1 VADENQP
8 QPKPAQAGG
17 ARKPAEEAPDLAEVR
32 LAKLRQIEALGL
44 DPWGQ
49 RFDNTQPIAE
59 IRALPAAP
67 FDEAKR
73 GPTVRA
79 AGRVVRYRTGGKLM
93 FLEIW
98 DQSGRVQLMI
108 RVNKVTPQEW
118 QVAQLLDLG
127 DLVGVDGEFGTTKTG
142 ELTIQ
147 VEKLTFLTKS
157 LEPHPKDVFGMG
169 DEEYRLRHRY
179 LDMIY
184 TPDTL
189 RRAHQ
194 RVKIIRTIRNHL
206 DAHGYMEVETPTL
219 HAIAGGAAARPFE
232 THHNALDIDLFVR
245 IALELPLK
253 RLLVGGIEKVYELG
267 RVFRNEGISRK
278 HNPEFTMLELYQAYG
293 DYRTMMDLTEG
304 LIVACVDVVGPTAT
318 VDIPEEYEEKG
329 EKKKRMVP
337 KRVYE
342 LHGERHL
349 RYGDKVVNFTPPFQ
363 RAKYADLFKQY
374 VGCDMVDEVA
384 VRAAARAENIAVEL
398 APTKDA
404 APVAKAHDVLV
415 QELFEDLVED
425 KLVGPVFVYDYP
437 ASLCPLTKR
446 KRDNPRIAER
456 FELYVHGMELAN
468 AYTELNDPITQEQTF
483 SQQLA
488 GLSDEDSMA
497 KMDHDFIRAL
507 RHGMPPAGGLG
518 VGIDRLVMLLTNT
531 QTIRDVILFPLLRPE
546 QK

>member
-1 VADENQP
+1 VADETPP
-8 QPKPAQAGG
+8 QPKPAQ
-17 ARKPAEEAPDLAEVR
+17 PASGETLDLAEVR
-32 LAKLRQIEALGL
+32 LAKLRQIEALGI

-49 RFDNTQPIAE
+49 RFDGAQPIADVVK
-59 IRALPAAP
+59 LPADLP
-67 FDEAKR
+67 DDQR
-73 GPTVRA
+73 PRVRV
-79 AGRVVRYRTGGKLM
+79 AGRIVSRREGGKVHFIDVKDCSGEPTLRV
-93 FLEIW
+93 LKGKRESEIENVP
-98 DQSGRVQLMI
+98 DLTSRVQVMI
-108 RVNKVTPQEW
+108 GQK
-118 QVAQLLDLG
+118 QVGEGGWALAQLLDLG
-127 DLVGVDGEFGTTKTG
+127 DLLGVEGAFGKTRTG
-142 ELTIQ
+142 ELTIFAD
-147 VEKLTFLTKS
+147 KLTFLTKS
-157 LEPHPKDVFGMG
+157 LEPHPDKLWGMG

-179 LDMIY
+179 LDLTY
-184 TPDTL
+184 NPPTL
-189 RRAHQ
+189 DRAKK
-194 RVKIIRTIRNHL
+194 RVKIIRTIRNYL
-206 DAHGYMEVETPTL
+206 DAQGYMEVETPTL

-304 LIVACVDVVGPTAT
+304 LIVACVDALGGGRT
-318 VDIPEEYEEKG
+318 IPW
-329 EKKKRMVP
+329 
-337 KRVYE
+337 
-342 LHGERHL
+342 
-349 RYGDKVVNFTPPFQ
+349 GDKQVNFTPPFQ
-363 RAKYADLFKQY
+363 RAKYADLFEQY
-374 VGCDMVDEVA
+374 VGCDMADEVA
-384 VRAAARAENIAVEL
+384 VRAAAHAASDIETEV
-398 APTKDA
+398 APTKG
-404 APVAKAHDVLV
+404 APKVAKAHDVLV
-415 QELFEDLVED
+415 QELFEHFVEE
-425 KLVGPVFVYDYP
+425 KLVGPVFVHDYP

-483 SQQLA
+483 SQQLT
-488 GLSDEDSMA
+488 GLSEEDSMA